1 METRKSKP
9 HICDNFELEEVLEAL
24 KSGPFRR
31 GRVSGTSG
39 RTQRK
44 LGAVLHTPL
53 SPIRPLPKRR
63 MSLLQTRFI
72 KGQIGFCGG
81 WKGVRGDRT

>member
-1 METRKSKP
+1 METRESKA
-9 HICDNFELEEVLEAL
+9 HIYDDFELEEVLEAF

-44 LGAVLHTPL
+44 LGAVLH
-53 SPIRPLPKRR
+53 R
-63 MSLLQTRFI
+63 
-72 KGQIGFCGG
+72 
-81 WKGVRGDRT
+81 